1 MYVFAQTSAAIRW
14 GTSALHIHTGDVWPA
29 SDPFVL
35 AHPDFFATTPP
46 QGALRYTTPPEV
58 EVEQATAAPG
68 EKRKYV
74 RRG

>member
-29 SDPFVL
+29 DDPFVK
-35 AHPDFFATTPP
+35 AHPTFFADTPP
-46 QGALRYTTPPEV
+46 AGTLRYTQPPET
-58 EVEQATAAPG
+58 VEQATAAPG